1 MSSIE
6 REAALKALRDA
17 EAALAAAE
25 RAVDVPDAEVS
36 TAADESVVAP
46 AAVAEAPPVDD
57 AHVASGSSL
66 FSDPTKTKP
75 VEKAKYLD
83 LGPEYLGPV
92 AINGT

>member
-1 MSSIE
+1 MSSTE

-25 RAVDVPDAEVS
+25 KAVDVPDVE
-36 TAADESVVAP
+36 P
-46 AAVAEAPPVDD
+46 VAEPSLPSG
-57 AHVASGSSL
+57 VASGESV
-66 FSDPTKTKP
+66 SDEATKKP
-75 VEKAKYLD
+75 DVEPVVKAKYLD